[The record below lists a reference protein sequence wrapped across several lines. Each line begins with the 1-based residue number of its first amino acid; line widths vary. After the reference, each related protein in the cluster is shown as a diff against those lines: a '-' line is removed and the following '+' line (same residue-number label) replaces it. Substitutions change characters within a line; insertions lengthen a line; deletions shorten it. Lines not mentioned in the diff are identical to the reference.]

1 MSVGESSS
9 SFPGSV
15 LNSLC
20 YSADA
25 RVRWPFL
32 QDLRIE
38 SSDRVRALTHARTDL
53 AGWIHVP
60 EQVRAFALL
69 VERLLRPGE
78 NLTAVPTLNFRAP
91 LTTQAR
97 LIAERKKVKDLSIPS
112 NVASVAE
119 FHTNHGDELSVLAT
133 PDYDH
138 PLPAHF
144 SASGSYVAA
153 PSIRGFQWGSPI
165 QNLVPIPDALLPY
178 LQTQGDI
185 VDTSHVL
192 MANAAC
198 RALFTKSPALVLIVS
213 VRDFELPD
221 PDILVEGGSIKS
233 IVNPAASRTT
243 KKGFRTHEVRSTFF
257 DQNGNKDS
265 AATFT
270 FAAMQDEALAQA
282 FKNPRHL

>member
-9 SFPGSV
+9 GFPGSV

-20 YSADA
+20 YSADVRA
-25 RVRWPFL
+25 RWPFL
-32 QDLRIE
+32 QDLQIE
-38 SSDRVRALTHARTDL
+38 SSDRARALTYARTDL

-78 NLTAVPTLNFRAP
+78 NLTAISKLNFRVP

-97 LIAERKKVKDLSIPS
+97 LVAERKGIKELSIPP
-112 NVASVAE
+112 NAASIAE

-133 PDYDH
+133 PDFDH
-138 PLPAHF
+138 PLPAHY

-153 PSIRGFQWGSPI
+153 PSIRGFRWGSPS
-165 QNLVPIPDALLPY
+165 QTMVPIPEALLSY

-185 VDTSHVL
+185 VDTAHVL

-198 RALFTKSPALVLIVS
+198 RALFTSSPALVLIVS

-233 IVNPAASRTT
+233 IVNLAASRTT
-243 KKGFRTHEVRSTFF
+243 KKGFTTYEVQSNFF
-257 DQNGNKDS
+257 DQNANKDS
-265 AATFT
+265 GATFT
-270 FAAMQDEALAQA
+270 FAATDDEALVRS
-282 FKNPRHL
+282 FRNPRLK